1 MKFPFLREE
10 KVDLRTQ
17 VTFTGSK
24 MDIYLPSYYLESG
37 ESMAVIL
44 GRRVECIGIFWFSVG
59 SKYFELQIP
68 VKISFEFTE
77 RSSER
82 KRLMPGMPELD
93 YDVFTLTNGD
103 AFVHD
108 VNHKE
113 STDDIIFFIQ
123 KLVEGAKLPPTL
135 SYEEIMSIYLKAL
148 EVTKINSKLGVNLV
162 TLEFIMSELYRDRRN
177 LSKPFRLSYNG
188 KSVGPY
194 DYRML
199 RIVKIPEQNSVFTG
213 ITGED
218 TNQQLIS
225 AVLRTREG
233 KGERPSPIEK
243 IIKY

>member
-1 MKFPFLREE
+1 MLPFLREE
-10 KVDLRTQ
+10 KRDLRTQ

-24 MDIYLPSYYLESG
+24 MEVYLPSYYLESG
-37 ESMAVIL
+37 EAMAAIV
-44 GRRVECIGIFWFSVG
+44 GRRVECIGMFWFSVSG
-59 SKYFELQIP
+59 KFYELQVP
-68 VKISFEFTE
+68 VKISFEFSDRE
-77 RSSER
+77 SVR
-82 KRLMPGMPELD
+82 KRLQNGMPELD
-93 YDVFTLTNGD
+93 YDVFVLNNGD
-103 AFVHD
+103 AFVYD

-113 STDDIIFFIQ
+113 AIDDIIFFIQ

-135 SYEEIMSIYLKAL
+135 SYEEVMDVYLKAL
-148 EVTKINSKLGVNLV
+148 EVTKINTKLGVNSV

-199 RIVKIPEQNSVFTG
+199 RIVKVPENNSVFTG

-218 TNQQLIS
+218 TDQQLIS

-233 KGERPSPIEK
+233 KAERPSPIEE

>member
-1 MKFPFLREE
+1 MLPFLREE

-24 MDIYLPSYYLESG
+24 MEVYLPSYYLESG
-37 ESMAVIL
+37 EAMASII
-44 GRRVECIGIFWFSVG
+44 GRRVECIGMFWFSVSG
-59 SKYFELQIP
+59 KHYELQIP
-68 VKISFEFTE
+68 VRMSFEFSE
-77 RSSER
+77 RESAR
-82 KRLMPGMPELD
+82 KRLQNGMPELD
-93 YDVFTLTNGD
+93 YDIFTLASGD
-103 AFVHD
+103 AFIYD

-113 STDDIIFFIQ
+113 SVDDIVFFIQ

-135 SYEEIMSIYLKAL
+135 SYEEIMNVYLKAL
-148 EVTKINSKLGVNLV
+148 EVTKINTKLGVNSV
-162 TLEFIMSELYRDRRN
+162 SLEFVMSELYRDKKN

-194 DYRML
+194 DYKML
-199 RIVKIPEQNSVFTG
+199 RIVKVPEQNSVFTG

-218 TNQQLIS
+218 TDQQLIS

-233 KGERPSPIEK
+233 KDERPSPIEE